1 MLPLNGLKILGLAFV
16 LLKMSGEVLVAALT
30 TKRACKFAIR
40 PIWILLR
47 HFSLHGRSVFIA
59 YEAWL
64 FLLECVVS

>member
-1 MLPLNGLKILGLAFV
+1 
-16 LLKMSGEVLVAALT
+16 LLAALT

-64 FLLECVVS
+64 FLMECVVS